1 MIGPYIHLLRK
12 RNFFL
17 LWFSQ
22 IVSQFGDKL
31 TQIALIGLVS
41 RATDSSASLAYTISM
56 TIIPVLLFSPV
67 AGVYVDRWNKRTTMY
82 MCDFL
87 RGIVILL
94 IPLVFVR
101 YRPLPLIYCVV
112 FLTFSVGR
120 FFIPAKMAFL
130 PRLVDSKEIFLA
142 NSLISVTAT
151 IAAVL
156 GVGLGGIIVDR
167 FGVDSAFVI
176 DAATFFISA
185 LSIFFIN
192 AREKGRFS
200 PEDIVDIAKSAAE
213 TIKSSFVNDFKEGL
227 RYIAASAQ
235 TRYAFM
241 ISLFLFSCV
250 GGVFPVF
257 TKFIQGA
264 LGTLTKDIGFIGVSL
279 GLGIFIGSLLY
290 GRFAHIVSVKRVI
303 NYASLAGALY
313 LIVFS
318 LLIAYYPSS
327 KLAVLL
333 SFVLGLILSP
343 IFVGVNSL
351 LHKETSGALLGRI
364 FGSLEFISHLGLLI
378 SMFIFAH
385 LADLFSPFTIMISL
399 GIISSFFALFFVLKY
414 RSA

>member
-290 GRFAHIVSVKRVI
+290 G
-303 NYASLAGALY
+303 
-313 LIVFS
+313 
-318 LLIAYYPSS
+318 AY
-327 KLAVLL
+327 
-333 SFVLGLILSP
+333 
-343 IFVGVNSL
+343 
-351 LHKETSGALLGRI
+351 
-364 FGSLEFISHLGLLI
+364 
-378 SMFIFAH
+378 
-385 LADLFSPFTIMISL
+385 
-399 GIISSFFALFFVLKY
+399 
-414 RSA
+414 